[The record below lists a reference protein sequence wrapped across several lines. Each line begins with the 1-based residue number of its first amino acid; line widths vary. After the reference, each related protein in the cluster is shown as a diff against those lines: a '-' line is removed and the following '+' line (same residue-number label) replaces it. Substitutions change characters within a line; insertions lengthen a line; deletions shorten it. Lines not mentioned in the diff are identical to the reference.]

1 MNWKIKING
10 TFFITLIFFFVGLF
24 LYTFLYNS
32 GEDYSDLIE
41 ADNGILELSRSDFQY
56 NIPLSGEWTYY
67 EGQFITESSQAEGT
81 YETVTI
87 PHTFA
92 GTGYGTY
99 HLKLEGLTKGSCYSL
114 YLYDQPSAFE
124 LYIGSRLVANSGRVG
139 ENSVTEEVAWRPQTA
154 RFVAEDSSV
163 DIYMQISN
171 QYLYAGGFLREIKM
185 GTPANIQNEM
195 KRNVSNQMILFG
207 GVMMIGLY
215 NMSLFLLNPGER
227 SGGYFALFNFIVAL
241 RLVLIG
247 ERIVNVW
254 FDALNWEV
262 LFKLQFV
269 TGAAML
275 GLLVLFMYSLFKQE
289 HIKWVVLSFLT
300 TIILFTTAIF
310 VVPMSVLRMLDF
322 GFLGM
327 AILFFTYLLLI
338 LIKCIKK
345 NIHGS
350 IFSFIG
356 ISFILGSVM
365 LDAVLPP
372 GTIVIPIGIFIF
384 LIFQS
389 LVIGEKYMYIME
401 QNKMLHHAAV
411 RDSMTNLYKK
421 DHFGKL
427 VSEVIEGRES
437 LMPHSMMFI
446 DIDNFKLVND
456 TYGHDLGDEMIV
468 ATSERILR
476 SLRYSD
482 IACRFG
488 GDEFVVWLHNTK
500 ASEAEEIAERV
511 LENMLETIKIEG
523 HEIHVSVSI
532 GISIYPDHGTT
543 FEQLIAKCD
552 EHMYIAKSKGKNQH
566 SIGTGV

>member
-1 MNWKIKING
+1 
-10 TFFITLIFFFVGLF
+10 
-24 LYTFLYNS
+24 
-32 GEDYSDLIE
+32 
-41 ADNGILELSRSDFQY
+41 
-56 NIPLSGEWTYY
+56 
-67 EGQFITESSQAEGT
+67 
-81 YETVTI
+81 
-87 PHTFA
+87 
-92 GTGYGTY
+92 
-99 HLKLEGLTKGSCYSL
+99 
-114 YLYDQPSAFE
+114 
-124 LYIGSRLVANSGRVG
+124 
-139 ENSVTEEVAWRPQTA
+139 
-154 RFVAEDSSV
+154 
-163 DIYMQISN
+163 
-171 QYLYAGGFLREIKM
+171 
-185 GTPANIQNEM
+185 
-195 KRNVSNQMILFG
+195 
-207 GVMMIGLY
+207 
-215 NMSLFLLNPGER
+215 
-227 SGGYFALFNFIVAL
+227 
-241 RLVLIG
+241 
-247 ERIVNVW
+247 
-254 FDALNWEV
+254 
-262 LFKLQFV
+262 
-269 TGAAML
+269 
-275 GLLVLFMYSLFKQE
+275 
-289 HIKWVVLSFLT
+289 
-300 TIILFTTAIF
+300 
-310 VVPMSVLRMLDF
+310 MLDF